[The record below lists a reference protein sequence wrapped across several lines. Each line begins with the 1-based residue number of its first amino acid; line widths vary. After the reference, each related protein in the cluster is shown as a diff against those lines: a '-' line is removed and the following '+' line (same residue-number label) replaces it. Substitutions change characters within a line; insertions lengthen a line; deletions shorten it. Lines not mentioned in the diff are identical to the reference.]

1 MNILFIAPLPP
12 PITGHSVVSQVVL
25 NHLVRGY
32 NIEVINLS
40 IGSLHDGAFTFKRA
54 LIVFALIFKV
64 FVAARRADKVYLTIS
79 ESVAGNIK
87 DLFFYFAIRRLLH
100 CSVIHLHGGSF
111 KQVVLNRSILLHKV
125 NQYFLSRVGSVILS
139 GSSHLNIFN
148 SLTPVDRIN
157 IIPNFAM
164 DNMFVEPNAIERKFR
179 YHSNILRILYVS
191 GMTPGKGYQILLDA
205 YERLSDFSKSYVQLD
220 FAGKFDDKNLENLF
234 IERIASLPMVN
245 YHGVV
250 EDDVKADL
258 FAASHFFILPT
269 NFMEG
274 QPISILEA
282 YASGCVVLTTPRPG
296 ILDIFEDSVNGFI
309 ISSENSTSLSNIID
323 SYCRDVASLAHIAFY
338 NHKIAHENYRQS
350 IFCER
355 LEKVLVSVNS

>member
-12 PITGHSVVSQVVL
+12 PITGHSVASRVVL
-25 NHLVRGY
+25 DHLKRTY
-32 NIEVINLS
+32 DIEVINLS
-40 IGSLHDGAFTFKRA
+40 IGSLHDGAFTLRRA
-54 LIVFALIFKV
+54 LIVLGLIIKV
-64 FVAARRADKVYLTIS
+64 FIAARRADRVYLTIS

-87 DLFFYFAIRRLLH
+87 DLFFYFAVRRLLH

-111 KQVVLNRSILLHKV
+111 KQEILNRSVLLRKI

-139 GSSHLNIFN
+139 GSSHLNIFD
-148 SLTPVDRIN
+148 SLVTPDRIK
-157 IIPNFAM
+157 IIPNFAK
-164 DNMFVEPNAIERKFR
+164 DTMFVESNTIEKNFNC
-179 YHSNILRILYVS
+179 SCNILRILYVS

-205 YERLSDFSKSYVQLD
+205 YERLSDVSKSYVQLD
-220 FAGKFDDKNLENLF
+220 FAGKFDDKFLENIF
-234 IERIASLPMVN
+234 IDRIASLPMVN

-258 FAASHFFILPT
+258 FSDAHFFILPT

-309 ISSENSTSLSNIID
+309 ISSENSTSLSTIIE
-323 SYCRDVASLAHIAFY
+323 SYCRDVTSLGHIAFY
-338 NHKIAHENYRQS
+338 NHKIALENYQQRF
-350 IFCER
+350 FCER
-355 LEKVLVSVNS
+355 LEEVLVSVNS